1 MQKSLLK
8 TIVSKQKTEKDSL
21 LNLPYVERA
30 KSEQGK
36 KWVSS
41 DLVKVILGPRRAGK
55 SVFSLM
61 LLKDLE
67 FSYFNFDDPAL
78 VGEKLDLYELMD
90 ELHTVYGDTK
100 YILFD
105 EIQNLPGWE
114 LFANRLHRQGYNVV
128 LTGSNANLLSMELAT
143 HLTGRHFPIEILPFD
158 FNEFLKAKNLVIDPE
173 FVSLPQKRVELFKL
187 MEEYLVNGGFP
198 EVVLKNQQPFGY
210 LDVLFDSVLFKDVV
224 RRHKVRFSEQ
234 IDQLGSYLIN
244 NVSGRYS
251 ARRLANILKFKSD
264 VTLERYLRYL
274 TEAYM
279 LFSLSSYSAKAGER
293 LRSPKKI
300 YVVDN
305 GFVSAKAIQHSP
317 DKGKLMENL
326 VFTELVKRGVKP
338 NRDLFYYKTR
348 NDREVD
354 FVLKH
359 GIEVAELIQVCFGSI
374 HPDVEQRETKALV
387 EASKELNVKKLTVL
401 TWDEKR
407 EVEKDGRVV
416 QFKPLWEWLT
426 EGTVE
431 SKIVSG

>member
-1 MQKSLLK
+1 NMQKGLLK
-8 TIVSKQKTEKDSL
+8 TIVSKQQGEKQAL
-21 LNLPYVERA
+21 LSLPYIERA
-30 KSEQGK
+30 KAEQGK
-36 KWVSS
+36 KWMSS
-41 DLVKVILGPRRAGK
+41 TLIKVVLGPRRAGK

-61 LLKDLE
+61 LLRDQE
-67 FSYFNFDDPAL
+67 FAYFNFDDPAL

-90 ELHTVYGDTK
+90 ELHARYGDTK
-100 YILFD
+100 YVLFD

-143 HLTGRHFPIEILPFD
+143 HLTGRHFPIEILPFN
-158 FNEFLKAKNLVIDPE
+158 FSEFLKAKNFIVDSE
-173 FVSLPQKRVELFKL
+173 SVSLPQKQSALLKL

-198 EVVLKNQQPFGY
+198 EVVLKNQRPFGY
-210 LDVLFDSVLFKDVV
+210 LDVLFDAVLFKDVV
-224 RRHKVRFSEQ
+224 KRHRVRFSEQ

-251 ARRLANILKFKSD
+251 ARRLAHVLKFKSD
-264 VTLERYLRYL
+264 VTLERYLSYL

-279 LFSLSSYSAKAGER
+279 LFPLSGYSVKAGER
-293 LRSPKKI
+293 LRSPKKM

-338 NRDLFYYKTR
+338 NRELFYYKTR

-354 FVLKH
+354 FLVKE
-359 GIEVAELIQVCFGSI
+359 GIEVTELIQVCYETI
-374 HPDVEQRETKALV
+374 HSDVQQREAKALC
-387 EASKELNVKKLTVL
+387 EASEELKVKKLTVL

-407 EVEKDGRVV
+407 EIKKDGNVI
-416 QFKPLWEWLT
+416 QLIPLWEWLL
-426 EGTVE
+426 EKV
-431 SKIVSG
+431 